1 VAQSS
6 LLSGASRFA
15 NNYLAGDVTCV
26 SLFFS
31 RGNAYWVGLTGLS
44 VADMNKAFADIAK
57 AGGTAV
63 RFVLI
68 QFLPEGT
75 SSRISISGIGHGI
88 SLKTYFAL
96 AMQISDN

>member
-1 VAQSS
+1 MAQSS
-6 LLSGASRFA
+6 LSSGASRFA
-15 NNYLAGDVTCV
+15 NNYRRAGDVTCV

-88 SLKTYFAL
+88 SLKTSPHSQYK
-96 AMQISDN
+96 